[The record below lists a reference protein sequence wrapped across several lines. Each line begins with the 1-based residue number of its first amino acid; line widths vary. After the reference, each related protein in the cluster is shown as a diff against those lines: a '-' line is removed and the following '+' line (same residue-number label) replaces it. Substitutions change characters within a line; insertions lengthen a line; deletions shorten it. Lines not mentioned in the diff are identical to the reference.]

1 MAWLYEN
8 PFTLESLE
16 RNKMELT
23 LGILQLSYAFR
34 KAKTDLG
41 CLHGSS
47 RNYDDIGQFEHQPQ
61 SQSQRRNSIL
71 YDCRQPIKL
80 KPRYSSYGDEYSGS
94 PQSLSQEFSSGV
106 RYKSTGRPA
115 RDTRLLDFSPDSE
128 WLAETEKSKELQD
141 EGLSKETSDLRRQLD
156 ESEFKERAANHQ
168 LQQTQDKLKKTKDE
182 FEETK
187 TRLNEALQGKD
198 TNLKKIQKEN
208 SDLRKK
214 LGEFESN
221 EASFNQQL
229 QQVRSKLKT
238 TTAELED
245 TKTRLN
251 AVQNTIKVQEKTQF
265 SYSKESPEITDL
277 RKQLKTVISM
287 EAIVRNL
294 LEETEEKL
302 RRTRDELDIAK
313 SRLTE
318 VQEMNMHKEKINAQK
333 LSDMAESLK
342 KSQYLETKLKRLLQ
356 EAQDQLTAT
365 QQSQGRKT
373 KIAVI
378 EKCSELRDQG
388 HSQENRDLRK
398 ELEISEFKERASN
411 HQLQQT
417 QNKMKKT
424 EDELEETKK
433 KLNEALQ
440 DSETNLKKMEKE
452 NSDLR
457 SKLEKSKFSEASLN
471 HQLQHMHN
479 KLQSTAAELEDAETR
494 LNNANQ
500 IIVHRD
506 QRDTQKQNDIAEA
519 FKKSQLMEAELKQLL
534 QESEDRF
541 KATQQSESRKTKL
554 AETEKSKALQDEGL
568 SKETSDLRKQL
579 DKSEFKERAANHQLQ
594 QTQDKLKKT
603 KDELEETKTRLN
615 EALQGKDTNLKKIEK
630 ENSDLRK
637 KLGEFE
643 SNEASFNQQL
653 QQVRSKLKTTTAEL
667 EDTKTR
673 LSKLMGQKL
682 TDNNPNIT
690 DLSDQNRPMKLG
702 ERFSEL
708 YDNEWTDAFE
718 VLRSIYKDEKTT
730 VLTLLTILKEADKF
744 CRAEAEKQI
753 ECLRRDLTL
762 QLETDGSNIPSLI
775 NKQLKDFRKALG
787 SDAGQRLLAIYIK
800 KLSQS
805 SSASARDALRVET
818 FLREAFTL
826 CWLMSIQDP
835 PVVFDR
841 LLQHGETFNME
852 LYRAYTK
859 GGPLVDF
866 QVWPTL
872 FLHEGGAVLYKGV
885 AQGCEK

>member
-440 DSETNLKKMEKE
+440 
-452 NSDLR
+452 
-457 SKLEKSKFSEASLN
+457 
-471 HQLQHMHN
+471 
-479 KLQSTAAELEDAETR
+479 
-494 LNNANQ
+494 
-500 IIVHRD
+500 
-506 QRDTQKQNDIAEA
+506 
-519 FKKSQLMEAELKQLL
+519 
-534 QESEDRF
+534 
-541 KATQQSESRKTKL
+541 
-554 AETEKSKALQDEGL
+554 
-568 SKETSDLRKQL
+568 
-579 DKSEFKERAANHQLQ
+579 
-594 QTQDKLKKT
+594 
-603 KDELEETKTRLN
+603 
-615 EALQGKDTNLKKIEK
+615 GKDTNLKKIEK